1 MKEPAIRSRRYF
13 VSAISLCELAIVI
26 LTSTMADRACAII
39 AASDKRPIIS
49 LSMRP
54 TASLDVMARAYSG
67 AQMRTFD
74 QPLLCQ
80 RPLSDLSPKPTG
92 RVNEAYSAFAQLR
105 RSPSRLSGRYSH
117 TLDGSKCEDF
127 SMLSIGAMFDPIAQ
141 QIHRCRDAQ
150 SLVDCLLYQGL
161 ELSRARFGNVQLMNW
176 KVGYLE
182 IKAQS
187 GFGDEFLNFFKRVY
201 V

>member
-1 MKEPAIRSRRYF
+1 MKEPAIRSRRCF

-39 AASDKRPIIS
+39 AASDKRAIIS

-80 RPLSDLSPKPTG
+80 RHLLSPKTAG
-92 RVNEAYSAFAQLR
+92 RVNEAYSGFAQLR
-105 RSPSRLSGRYSH
+105 RSPTPLTWGYSL
-117 TLDGSKCEDF
+117 TL
-127 SMLSIGAMFDPIAQ
+127 
-141 QIHRCRDAQ
+141 
-150 SLVDCLLYQGL
+150 
-161 ELSRARFGNVQLMNW
+161 
-176 KVGYLE
+176 
-182 IKAQS
+182 
-187 GFGDEFLNFFKRVY
+187 
-201 V
+201 